1 MHIRFSRVT
10 PAAVA
15 AIALGA
21 SVAAAQVTTT
31 SGGDVTMFSQ
41 KNLVNH
47 LIVGDSIEVEM
58 AQLAASRTQNAAVK
72 DFANQLVTDHKAH
85 LEQLNKFAASASIGR
100 EANASDTTATHLS
113 GLLAGLKTMPADSTF
128 DRAFVQEQIE
138 HHQAAINGLKS
149 TRASATDAE
158 LQKDIDATLPIL
170 EKHLAT
176 AQQLASQLGKPG
188 ADPAQKPDSAAAAG
202 TKPPAVKPPVAKPPV

>member
-1 MHIRFSRVT
+1 MQIRFSRVA
-10 PAAVA
+10 PAALA

-21 SVAAAQVTTT
+21 SAAAAQVTTT

-47 LIVGDSIEVEM
+47 LIVGDSIEIEM
-58 AQLAASRTQNAAVK
+58 AQVAASRTQNAAVK

-100 EANASDTTATHLS
+100 EASASDTAGTHLA

-149 TRASATDAE
+149 MRTAAKDAE
-158 LQKDIDATLPIL
+158 LQKDIDATIPIL
-170 EKHLAT
+170 EKHLSS
-176 AQQLASQLGKPG
+176 AQQLASQLGKP
-188 ADPAQKPDSAAAAG
+188 ADAATQKPDSAAAGA
-202 TKPPAVKPPVAKPPV
+202 KPPVAKPPVAKPPV

>member
-1 MHIRFSRVT
+1 MQIRFSRVA
-10 PAAVA
+10 PAALA

-21 SVAAAQVTTT
+21 SAAAAQVTTT

-47 LIVGDSIEVEM
+47 LIVGDSIEIEM
-58 AQLAASRTQNAAVK
+58 AQVAASRTQNAAVK

-100 EANASDTTATHLS
+100 EASASDTAGTHLA

-138 HHQAAINGLKS
+138 HHQATINGLKS
-149 TRASATDAE
+149 MRSAAKDAE
-158 LQKDIDATLPIL
+158 LQKDIDATLPVL
-170 EKHLAT
+170 EKHLST
-176 AQQLASQLGKPG
+176 AQQLASQLGKP
-188 ADPAQKPDSAAAAG
+188 ADAAAQKPDSAAAG
-202 TKPPAVKPPVAKPPV
+202 TKPPVAKPPVAKPPV

>member
-1 MHIRFSRVT
+1 MQIRFSRVT
-10 PAAVA
+10 PAALAAVA
-15 AIALGA
+15 FGA
-21 SVAAAQVTTT
+21 SIAAAQVTTT

-100 EANASDTTATHLS
+100 EAKTSDTTGTHLA

-138 HHQAAINGLKS
+138 HHQATINGLKS

>member
-1 MHIRFSRVT
+1 MHIRFSRVA

-21 SVAAAQVTTT
+21 SAAAAQVTTT

-47 LIVGDSIEVEM
+47 LIVGDSIEIEM
-58 AQLAASRTQNAAVK
+58 AQVAASRTQNAAVK

-100 EANASDTTATHLS
+100 EASASDTAGTHLA

-138 HHQAAINGLKS
+138 HHQATIDGLKS
-149 TRASATDAE
+149 MRSAAKDAE

-170 EKHLAT
+170 EKHLSS
-176 AQQLASQLGKPG
+176 AQQLASQLGKP
-188 ADPAQKPDSAAAAG
+188 ADAPALKPDSAATGA
-202 TKPPAVKPPVAKPPV
+202 KPPVAKPPVAKPPV